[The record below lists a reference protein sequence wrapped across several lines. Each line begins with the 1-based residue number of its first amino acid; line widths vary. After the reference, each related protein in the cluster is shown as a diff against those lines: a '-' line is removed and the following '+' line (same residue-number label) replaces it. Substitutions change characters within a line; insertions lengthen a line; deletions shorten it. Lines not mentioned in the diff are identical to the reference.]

1 MSMLDVFSGTGFSV
15 TALTAAMNK
24 LPYKPARL
32 GKMGLFKTIPIDTLT
47 VNIEERNG
55 VLALVPMMSRGGPAT
70 PVSSPLRKLR
80 SFPIS
85 HLPEEGKIY
94 ADDVQ
99 NIREF
104 GEETVI
110 EQISSKVNDLLT
122 VMRQNLEYTHEWQRI
137 NAIQGLLKDAD
148 GTTIYNWATEFGIT
162 PGADI
167 PIALANK
174 QAIKNAAMV
183 VKRRIEDNLGMDTY
197 TGIYAMCGKD
207 AFQWMTTSDEMAMAF
222 DRWQNG
228 SFFRDNQANGAFE
241 YAGVTW
247 EEYRG
252 KVGSTPFVPDATVRF
267 FPLGTNNV
275 FLEHYGPAN
284 YTETVNTRGKPVY
297 AKQERMK
304 FDKGIDIE
312 AQSNPLI
319 MCCRPS
325 ILQFSTV
332 TKQADQAAVPAMSGF
347 DVDPDGKAGSAG
359 DVSEPAGGASITPPS
374 KDKK

>member
-1 MSMLDVFSGTGFSV
+1 MSILDVFSGTGFNV
-15 TALTAAMNK
+15 TSLTAAMNK

-32 GKMGLFKTIPIDTLT
+32 GAMGLFTKIPIDTLT

-70 PVSSPLRKLR
+70 PSSSPGRKLR

-85 HLPEEGKIY
+85 HLPQEGKVY

-104 GEETVI
+104 GEESVV
-110 EQISSKVNDLLT
+110 EQISAKVNDLLT
-122 VMRQNLEYTHEWQRI
+122 ILRQNIEFTHEWQRI
-137 NAIQGLLKDAD
+137 NAVKGLLKDAD
-148 GTTIYNWATEFGIT
+148 GTTIYNWYTEFGISQNT
-162 PGADI
+162 VTID
-167 PIALANK
+167 LTKK
-174 QAIKNAAMV
+174 QGIKNAAMS
-183 VKRRIEDNLGMDTY
+183 VKRKIEDNLGMETY
-197 TGIYAMCGKD
+197 NGIYAMCGKN
-207 AFQWMTTSDEMAMAF
+207 AYQYMVTSDEMAVAY
-222 DRWQNG
+222 DRWMSGQ
-228 SFFRDNQANGAFE
+228 FLRDNQARSSFE

-252 KVGSTPFVPDATVRF
+252 NVGATPFVGTESVHF

-325 ILQFSTV
+325 VLVECTTI
-332 TKQADQAAVPAMSGF
+332 TKQADQVVPSMLEVE
-347 DVDPDGKAGSAG
+347 DDGKAGSAG
-359 DVSEPAGGASITPPS
+359 DVSTPAGGASITPPTG
-374 KDKK
+374 KAK